1 MNLPFKLARIEKE
14 TIDLQH
20 ADHFTK
26 RYIRGDLDDVDYS
39 KGVVYKKSPMKLS
52 ELDVRDTKQQVVL
65 LEGAPG
71 VGKTT
76 FSWEF
81 SKKWS
86 RGEILQ
92 DHSLLLLLPLRDNN
106 LKEAKTLSD
115 LFQHQNPE
123 LQQAVVREVTSSQ
136 GKGVAIWLEAWDE
149 LDDRPREEASVFLDL
164 IHGRILPLATVFVTS
179 RPWAS
184 EHLREKC
191 GHRISKHVELLTSA
205 KDQIEHYI
213 SKAGAEAQPSSFA
226 TKFTYYLSSNPVI
239 RAAMYTPVTAKMSAE
254 VFAWSQLAELPPP
267 TTDRTVHHLHPQDL
281 SGIPLNTPTVP
292 QTAVEGD

>member
-1 MNLPFKLARIEKE
+1 
-14 TIDLQH
+14 
-20 ADHFTK
+20 
-26 RYIRGDLDDVDYS
+26 VDYS
-39 KGVVYKKSPMKLS
+39 KGMVYKKSPMKLS
-52 ELDVRDTKQQVVL
+52 ELDVRDTQQQVVL

-115 LFQHQNPE
+115 LFYHPNPE
-123 LQQAVVREVTSSQ
+123 LQQAVVQEVTSSQ
-136 GKGVAIWLEAWDE
+136 GRGVAIWLEAWDE
-149 LDDRPREEASVFLDL
+149 LNDRPREEASMFLDL
-164 IHGRILPLATVFVTS
+164 MHGRILPLATVFVTS

-191 GHRISKHVELLTSA
+191 G
-205 KDQIEHYI
+205 Y
-213 SKAGAEAQPSSFA
+213 
-226 TKFTYYLSSNPVI
+226 
-239 RAAMYTPVTAKMSAE
+239 
-254 VFAWSQLAELPPP
+254 
-267 TTDRTVHHLHPQDL
+267 
-281 SGIPLNTPTVP
+281 
-292 QTAVEGD
+292 